1 MANTDFIDEDLI
13 QRRDSVKEIRMGP
26 AAAAGG
32 GEQQSLSGELNLT
45 HLTRRKEDLNSQV
58 ATAMDELERLRQ
70 RQEALERE
78 KNLVEFLRKNQ
89 EKYETTKRDLLG
101 SLEQSL
107 VSLEREEVA
116 LNQRVELLVDTE
128 KRFKDM
134 LSELRAIQE
143 ETWPSDSE
151 GYREELS
158 RILVLL
164 DNMRKEFNK
173 ALARIDA
180 LRNDTSTVGEGKP
193 LLLEREGTGLVSK
206 GFWFWAK
213 LGLAVTMPITVAI
226 LILAVV
232 MCVLKYMFSY

>member
-13 QRRDSVKEIRMGP
+13 QRRESVKEIKMGP
-26 AAAAGG
+26 AAAGGAPEVPAPAGK
-32 GEQQSLSGELNLT
+32 LNLT

-78 KNLVEFLRKNQ
+78 KSLVEFLRKSQ
-89 EKYETTKRDLLG
+89 EKYESGKRDLVG

-107 VSLEREEVA
+107 VSLEREEVL
-116 LNQRVELLVDTE
+116 LNQRVELLADTE

-134 LSELRAIQE
+134 LGELRGIQE
-143 ETWPSDSE
+143 EGWPTDAE
-151 GYREELS
+151 GYREELT
-158 RILVLL
+158 RVLVLL

-173 ALARIDA
+173 ALARIEA
-180 LRNDTSTVGEGKP
+180 LRSDTPAVGESKP
-193 LLLEREGTGLVSK
+193 LLFEGQAAGLVDK

-213 LGLAVTMPITVAI
+213 LGLAVSLPITVAI
-226 LILAVV
+226 LVLAAVIFA
-232 MCVLKYMFSY
+232 LRFWFY